1 MNVRLSILLVA
12 ILVLFAGTYG
22 VIRITD
28 QGDRKEKQ
36 PWLYKMDDRSIVGI
50 EVTHSDTTINY
61 YKKPGS
67 TDWYIES
74 ADGPIPVPIEKWSGT
89 TLVLSGPQ
97 VNRVLESGRG
107 TLSEYGLDP
116 PQTIA
121 RITERSGVTR
131 ELHLGY
137 KTPDEANQ
145 YAAIADDP
153 QLFTVPQVWALVVNN
168 LAISPPYPDEQDPSE
183 NS

>member
-1 MNVRLSILLVA
+1 MNVRLSILLVT

-22 VIRITD
+22 VIRMTD
-28 QGDRKEKQ
+28 QGDPKEKQ
-36 PWLYKMDDRSIVGI
+36 PWLYKMDDHSIVSI
-50 EVTHSDTTINY
+50 EVTHANTTVSY
-61 YKKPGS
+61 RKKHGS
-67 TDWYIES
+67 TDWYIETD
-74 ADGPIPVPIEKWSGT
+74 DGPIPVPIEKWSGT

-97 VNRVLESGRG
+97 VNRVLDSGRG

-121 RITERSGVTR
+121 KITERSGVTR

-137 KTPDEANQ
+137 KTPDGANQ
-145 YAAIADDP
+145 YAAIADDT
-153 QLFTVPQVWALVVNN
+153 QRFTVPQVWALVVNN
-168 LAISPPYPDEQDPSE
+168 LAIAPPYPDEPDVSQ